1 MTEKEVETAKHLL
14 KIVKLMLTF
23 NITLYSIDEFQ
34 GTPFYRQELKKR
46 INTAKDSLELQ
57 ANDLIKT
64 MFGADEATI
73 QAKLGEYEKVAERI
87 AKADFDDL
95 SAISQGLD
103 KYFEEKSVNK

>member
-1 MTEKEVETAKHLL
+1 MTEKEIEAAKHLL
-14 KIVKLMLTF
+14 KVVKLMLTF

-64 MFGADEATI
+64 MFGADEDTI
-73 QAKLGEYEKVAERI
+73 QAKLEEYERIAERI

-95 SAISQGLD
+95 TAISQGLD
-103 KYFEEKSVNK
+103 KYFQEKSVNK

>member
-95 SAISQGLD
+95 TAISQGLD
-103 KYFEEKSVNK
+103 KYFEEKMLGK

>member
-1 MTEKEVETAKHLL
+1 MTEKEIEAAKHLL
-14 KIVKLMLTF
+14 KVVKLMLTF

-64 MFGADEATI
+64 MFGADEDTI
-73 QAKLGEYEKVAERI
+73 QAKLEEYEKIAERI

-95 SAISQGLD
+95 TAISQGLD
-103 KYFEEKSVNK
+103 KYFQEKSVNK

>member
-1 MTEKEVETAKHLL
+1 MTEKEIEAAKHLL
-14 KIVKLMLTF
+14 KVVKLMLTF

-46 INTAKDSLELQ
+46 INTAKESIELQ

-64 MFGADEATI
+64 MFGADENTI
-73 QAKLGEYEKVAERI
+73 QAKLSEYERIAELL

-95 SAISQGLD
+95 TAIGQGLEQYFKD
-103 KYFEEKSVNK
+103 KAR